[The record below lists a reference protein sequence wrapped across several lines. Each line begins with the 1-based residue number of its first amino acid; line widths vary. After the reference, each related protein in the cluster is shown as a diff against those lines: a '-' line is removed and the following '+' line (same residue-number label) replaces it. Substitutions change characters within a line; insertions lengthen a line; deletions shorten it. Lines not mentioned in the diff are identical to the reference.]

1 MPLVRIDLM
10 KGRPPEERAAIGDAI
25 HQAMTETIDIPDN
38 DRFQIITEHDAVD
51 LRFDPD
57 FMGGERDERH
67 IFIEFTLKSGRTVEQ
82 KRNLYRRITEL
93 LEERVG
99 QRPGN
104 LLIALNDNEMID
116 WSFGYGGMQLI
127 DGVEAGPRTAA

>member
-10 KGRPPEERAAIGDAI
+10 KGRPPEERAAIGDAV
-25 HQAMTETIDIPDN
+25 HQAMTETIDIPAD
-38 DRFQIITEHDAVD
+38 DRFQIITEHEAVD
-51 LRFDPD
+51 LRFAPG
-57 FMGGERDERH
+57 FMGGERDDRH
-67 IFIEFTLKSGRTVEQ
+67 IFIQFTMKSGRTVEQ
-82 KRNLYRRITEL
+82 KRALYQRVTEL

-104 LLIALNDNEMID
+104 LLMTVNDNELVD

-127 DGVEAGPRTAA
+127 D